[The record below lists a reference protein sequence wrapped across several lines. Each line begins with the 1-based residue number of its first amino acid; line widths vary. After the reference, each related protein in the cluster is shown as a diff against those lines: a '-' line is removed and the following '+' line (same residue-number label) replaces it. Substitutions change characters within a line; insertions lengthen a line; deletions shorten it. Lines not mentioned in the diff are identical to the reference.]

1 MRFGKDLPQSSPGS
15 RPCEAI
21 AESSQAAQLDDE
33 ARSAGAA
40 AAAALA
46 APSEAIGDAPAAADL
61 LQADDFEHA
70 ESLYDLS
77 DAAAEAFLEH
87 QLKRGAAAVTA
98 TTQSNRQFQ
107 LLLQHMPEGPKA
119 AAAAISAQRS
129 SNPWERSSDVQQHPQ
144 RLSAWEVAA
153 ASVSASSASSSSAA
167 AAAVSA
173 SSASSS
179 SSSSASSSSASSAQA
194 ATNDSTAA
202 ASESTSTEEAAAAG
216 GSVSF
221 KDLGVLASLLEALKA
236 QGYRIPTPVQ
246 AAALPVTLAEHDA
259 VIQAKSGTG
268 KTVAFAV
275 HALQRLLLAA
285 AAWETP
291 PATAAA
297 DCSPALPAADRAASE
312 PAAAGG
318 FFGFALVIA
327 PSRELATQT
336 AAEMRS
342 LAQHIPH
349 IHIGVCCLLG
359 GFALNVSKQELSKR
373 PQIIVATPGRLLLL
387 LKRRRQQKRGRCLC
401 AKSRWIADAAKAVAD
416 ASAAAAAA
424 AATAEAAAAATAAPC
439 EELSEGATQGR
450 AAAADAAANACLDA
464 ENTATFAASAEAAA
478 VAAAALCSCSHNV
491 PLQQQLKQELRVV
504 ILDEA
509 DLLLDTFF
517 RPQTK
522 EILDRVL
529 HPSAQL
535 TAYSATFAPQLL
547 HYLEEELLQDAERL
561 LPVSEADTPQEI
573 QQSVIKEC
581 SEQRLS
587 LQPRALWRVMLC
599 ASRVRFASTPSCEAN
614 VSSSS
619 SNTGGEAGSG
629 NASDASRGSRDGG
642 PSVLSSGRA
651 AAAAAPEPQQEELM
665 ELKPKRSEDHAAP
678 PPVPSGIIYGLME
691 VPPAEQSGLRVLSI
705 KLQMLL
711 DVISRIYF
719 RQAVIFVN
727 EPLVGAQVAQSLR
740 RFGITSVY
748 TSGRLPQR
756 ERNKRLAALK
766 QFQCRVMVCSDL
778 MSRGID
784 AIGIDLV
791 INFNLPMDK
800 DTFLH
805 RGGRAGRYGSW
816 GVCVSIASSDEADS
830 YRYIAA
836 SYGIT
841 LHALQDI
848 EQLQAVLRPEVRALR
863 APANAAATTL
873 SRAANAHASAAAAS
887 DEVVPAAVERG
898 IEEGQHEHS
907 EDQPDSNPLQRQHQ
921 QEQQGE
927 DPQQSDSRRCGA
939 VTACPRIEPFPENA
953 GDAVRQKLSA
963 SLQLPPMPSSARNS
977 FTAGDTQQQH
987 PRELSLSGNAVCE
1000 AAECLHIVL
1009 ECWKE
1014 DSVDDG
1020 GRRCAG
1026 CAAPAARTSA
1036 KRLLFLCVS
1045 HELQDVTLL
1054 QPELGI
1060 DRTAI
1065 HSVLA
1070 SSASPSFP
1078 PAASAAAAAFGRAAY
1093 FVSRE
1098 DSGATSLGSVAY
1110 ILFRHVQKARRIQ
1123 QGNQG
1128 AFLAASTT
1136 RVEDTLEAHR
1146 REVVLL
1152 RQQQQQQLR
1161 SVHNQWLH
1169 ALCQQTLTWE
1179 QRQQQEE
1186 QHEATLQRLWAA
1198 HRQQQR
1204 EFALRHRLAME
1215 SDGEETLRQQMQQ
1228 QQHAPETAQHFVVAI
1243 SVKQLPWL
1251 LAALE
1256 HAAAAAR
1263 CPAANT
1269 SGAPLPLPA
1278 FSLHEAARWFS
1289 FVQNRNTRG
1298 CGASTRE
1305 RTARHCAGGVSW
1317 PSRIL
1322 SSLCSRAPNHSSASE

>member
-61 LQADDFEHA
+61 LQADDFEDA

-144 RLSAWEVAA
+144 RL
-153 ASVSASSASSSSAA
+153 
-167 AAAVSA
+167 
-173 SSASSS
+173 
-179 SSSSASSSSASSAQA
+179 
-194 ATNDSTAA
+194 
-202 ASESTSTEEAAAAG
+202 
-216 GSVSF
+216 VSF

-373 PQIIVATPGRLLLL
+373 PQIIVATPGNKQSGHVGALRPSLNTQSFSPPSPSSPLSTVL
-387 LKRRRQQKRGRCLC
+387 
-401 AKSRWIADAAKAVAD
+401 A
-416 ASAAAAAA
+416 ASAAATQQASAAA
-424 AATAEAAAAATAAPC
+424 LEASEAAETRSVSLRKVALDC
-439 EELSEGATQGR
+439 GR
-450 AAAADAAANACLDA
+450 CKGHA

-478 VAAAALCSCSHNV
+478 VAAAALCSCRHNV

-522 EILDRVL
+522 SASTSCTLLKRESSWPSLLSLLRAQPLEILDRVL

-599 ASRVRFASTPSCEAN
+599 ASRVRRLSLL
-614 VSSSS
+614 
-619 SNTGGEAGSG
+619 
-629 NASDASRGSRDGG
+629 RDD
-642 PSVLSSGRA
+642 SFVA
-651 AAAAAPEPQQEELM
+651 
-665 ELKPKRSEDHAAP
+665 
-678 PPVPSGIIYGLME
+678 VTGIIYGLME

-727 EPLVGAQVAQSLR
+727 EPLV
-740 RFGITSVY
+740 
-748 TSGRLPQR
+748 GRLPQR

-887 DEVVPAAVERG
+887 DEVPTPSIAAAAAAIPAAGHPSIPRAADIAASGSSLLHAIPVIRCFLPRG
-898 IEEGQHEHS
+898 TQEQDRVQDPELS
-907 EDQPDSNPLQRQHQ
+907 LLQPDMRFCMRL
-921 QEQQGE
+921 EALG
-927 DPQQSDSRRCGA
+927 RC
-939 VTACPRIEPFPENA
+939 
-953 GDAVRQKLSA
+953 
-963 SLQLPPMPSSARNS
+963 SLHHCERPPHEKSS
-977 FTAGDTQQQH
+977 

-1146 REVVLL
+1146 REVHESPQHEQWQKQGQIWYPQEEHLSVQHVKLSHGVNEAACLL
-1152 RQQQQQQLR
+1152 RE
-1161 SVHNQWLH
+1161 
-1169 ALCQQTLTWE
+1169 T
-1179 QRQQQEE
+1179 
-1186 QHEATLQRLWAA
+1186 
-1198 HRQQQR
+1198 
-1204 EFALRHRLAME
+1204 
-1215 SDGEETLRQQMQQ
+1215 GE
-1228 QQHAPETAQHFVVAI
+1228 
-1243 SVKQLPWL
+1243 
-1251 LAALE
+1251 
-1256 HAAAAAR
+1256 AAAGEGR
-1263 CPAANT
+1263 PPG
-1269 SGAPLPLPA
+1269 SV
-1278 FSLHEAARWFS
+1278 
-1289 FVQNRNTRG
+1289 FVYSAHLLEN
-1298 CGASTRE
+1298 
-1305 RTARHCAGGVSW
+1305 
-1317 PSRIL
+1317 
-1322 SSLCSRAPNHSSASE
+1322 CS